1 MGAWGPGNFE
11 NDDALDW
18 VGDLMKS
25 GTDWALVRTTLG
37 AAAKA
42 QYAEVTECCRALA
55 AAECVAIGRGKP
67 PGMPAPADLASW
79 CARNRGGCTEELRV
93 LALRTVQRVRV
104 HSELQVL
111 WGESEETD
119 WDDVVGD
126 LERRLST

>member
-18 VGDLMKS
+18 VGDLAEAKDGWTQIRS
-25 GTDWALVRTTLG
+25 TLSDVAKTDFVEAS
-37 AAAKA
+37 KA
-42 QYAEVTECCRALA
+42 SSALA

-67 PGMPAPADLASW
+67 PGTPAPAEAAGW
-79 CARNRGGCTEELRV
+79 CARNRSGYSEELRV
-93 LALRTVQRVRV
+93 LALRAVQRVRG
-104 HSELQVL
+104 HSDLKIV
-111 WGESEETD
+111 WSESEDTD

>member
-11 NDDALDW
+11 NDEALDW
-18 VGDLMKS
+18 VGDLTSSKDGWS
-25 GTDWALVRTTLG
+25 LIRSTLS
-37 AAAKA
+37 AVAKA
-42 QYAEVTECCRALA
+42 DYAEAQESSNALA

-67 PGMPAPADLASW
+67 PGTAVPAEMSSW
-79 CARNRGGCTEELRV
+79 CAQHRAGCSEELRV

-104 HSELQVL
+104 NSELKEL
-111 WGESEETD
+111 WGVSEETD